1 MASEYG
7 ESFDKYQAGRLEME
21 KRNYETATVFFE
33 ESIRIAPHFKTL
45 ELLGECKLNLK
56 RPAEAIV
63 PLAAAVT
70 LGTNEFR
77 AMYLL
82 ARALSEVG
90 EKRDALKFLEAL
102 LQREPTFK
110 SAHQLRDSLTTSEQL

>member
-1 MASEYG
+1 
-7 ESFDKYQAGRLEME
+7 ME
-21 KRNYETATVFFE
+21 KCDYQSAISFFE
-33 ESIRIAPHFKTL
+33 ESVRIAPHFKAL

-56 RPAEAIV
+56 RPVEAIV

-70 LGTNEFR
+70 LGTNAFR

-82 ARALSEVG
+82 ARALSEVS
-90 EKRDALKFLEAL
+90 EKREALKLLDVL

-110 SAHQLRDSLTTSEQL
+110 SARELRDLLTTTEQS